1 MFHLTFNRNFRV
13 VLLNGENHSSL
24 WVRLLIVVNDPL
36 TTGNCILA
44 SVTNISPGIKM
55 ITQSTHDI
63 CTSET
68 HEILAFEKKVN
79 AVHIYSSAEI
89 LESVASS
96 RLEFV

>member
-1 MFHLTFNRNFRV
+1 
-13 VLLNGENHSSL
+13 
-24 WVRLLIVVNDPL
+24 
-36 TTGNCILA
+36 
-44 SVTNISPGIKM
+44 M

-68 HEILAFEKKVN
+68 NEIFAFEKKVN
-79 AVHIYSSAEI
+79 GVDIYSSAEI